1 MAMIHASSLAV
12 GWLVSNE
19 GCDVLLILGLLVI
32 WVLGALVVGAELLL
46 LVAAVGTRVVFPK
59 TGLLVGITATGPC
72 EGAAAVDGVAVGRRL
87 TGLTGTPLGLP
98 LGTVG
103 SKVATG
109 PTGPEVVFV
118 LGSLVTPVGGTAVPL
133 LVTWSVGLAVSGAG
147 LGLPLLLPPVGDAVS
162 GNCTKLGLTVL
173 PPVVGLTV
181 AMGLP
186 VKSAEGMLVAPAP
199 MEGLSEVPLMGPE
212 VAKAGIPVG
221 LSVVVSVIVGPLVVK
236 GLEAVGLV
244 VVCSV
249 GDAVIVPGMEVGL
262 PVLVAG
268 AWLPQLQLTWKSNH
282 P

>member
-1 MAMIHASSLAV
+1 
-12 GWLVSNE
+12 
-19 GCDVLLILGLLVI
+19 
-32 WVLGALVVGAELLL
+32 
-46 LVAAVGTRVVFPK
+46 
-59 TGLLVGITATGPC
+59 
-72 EGAAAVDGVAVGRRL
+72 
-87 TGLTGTPLGLP
+87 
-98 LGTVG
+98 
-103 SKVATG
+103 
-109 PTGPEVVFV
+109 
-118 LGSLVTPVGGTAVPL
+118 
-133 LVTWSVGLAVSGAG
+133 
-147 LGLPLLLPPVGDAVS
+147 
-162 GNCTKLGLTVL
+162 
-173 PPVVGLTV
+173 
-181 AMGLP
+181 
-186 VKSAEGMLVAPAP
+186 